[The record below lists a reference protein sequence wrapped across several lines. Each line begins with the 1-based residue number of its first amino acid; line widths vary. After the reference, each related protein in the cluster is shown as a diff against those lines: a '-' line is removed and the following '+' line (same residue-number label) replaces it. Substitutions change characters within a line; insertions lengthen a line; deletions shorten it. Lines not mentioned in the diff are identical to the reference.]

1 MVAIQEQ
8 LLAAVGDRRGVGAAD
23 RLCEV
28 STAVPAPESLRSI
41 KARNAVNKR
50 WHPNAG

>member
-23 RLCEV
+23 RLCEACV
-28 STAVPAPESLRSI
+28 VVWR
-41 KARNAVNKR
+41 
-50 WHPNAG
+50 